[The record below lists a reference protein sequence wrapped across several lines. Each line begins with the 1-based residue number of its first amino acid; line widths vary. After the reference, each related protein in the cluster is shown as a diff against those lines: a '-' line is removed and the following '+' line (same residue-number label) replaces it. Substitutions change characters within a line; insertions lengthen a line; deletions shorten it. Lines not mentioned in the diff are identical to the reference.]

1 MLNQKIRLKFVR
13 KSKNIKIT
21 RGIWTH
27 DIHICSES
35 SNPLRY
41 AVWWQDCVKE
51 TIHKTLLNFIV
62 YFDE

>member
-1 MLNQKIRLKFVR
+1 MFNQKIRLKFVR
-13 KSKNIKIT
+13 KGKNIKIT

-27 DIHICSES
+27 DIQICSES

-51 TIHKTLLNFIV
+51 TIYKTLLNFIV